1 MTILLDSVILIDH
14 FSGRAEATE
23 YLRQER
29 GNAAISVIT
38 RAEVL
43 VGFDELGAQRAKLL
57 LDLFPVLPIT
67 KEVADLAALL
77 RRQHKWKLP
86 DALQAALA
94 QFHKLQL
101 ATRNTRDFP
110 PNQFAFVTL
119 PYPSQKIAAQTL

>member
-14 FSGRAEATE
+14 FSGREEATE

-43 VGFDELGAQRAKLL
+43 VGFDELGAQRAKPL
-57 LDLFPVLPIT
+57 LDLFPVLQIT
-67 KEVADLAALL
+67 KEVADLAAVL

-86 DALQAALA
+86 DAFQAALA

-110 PNQFAFVTL
+110 PDQFAFVTL
-119 PYPSQKIAAQTL
+119 PYPSQKTAGQSL